1 MAAAS
6 EPADDGS
13 RASPLRVARRA
24 FAGFRRHD
32 MTDHA
37 AALTYYLVMSLFP
50 GLLVAI
56 SIFGL
61 VADRGTVL
69 NATTYLSDAG
79 APASV
84 VTAVRDALANLVTS
98 SSGKAGAGV
107 ALGVVIGLNS
117 ASGAFGAAGRALNA
131 AYAVEEERG
140 FVRRKAVDVG
150 ATLLIILLSLTALV
164 AVMLGGQ
171 LARDLLATIGLGS
184 TGATIFSIVR
194 WPLAVAAMMLAF
206 AIVYGLAPDRDG
218 RPLRW
223 ISPGAVVGVLIWI
236 LASVGLFLY
245 VANFGRYGATYGAF
259 AGAVILL
266 LWLYVSSLAFLFGGE
281 LNAEIERAETA

>member
-1 MAAAS
+1 
-6 EPADDGS
+6 
-13 RASPLRVARRA
+13 
-24 FAGFRRHD
+24 

-98 SSGKAGAGV
+98 SSGKAGTGL

-117 ASGAFGAAGRALNA
+117 ASGAFGAAGRALNN

-171 LARDLLATIGLGS
+171 LARDLLATIGLGP
-184 TGATIFSIVR
+184 TGATIFSVVR
-194 WPLAVAAMMLAF
+194 WPLAVVAMMLAF

-259 AGAVILL
+259 AGAVILM